1 MKTLEDLHTLVRL
14 LHEFKFPV
22 SPILEYEIKNKEEE
36 LKNSGV
42 YENETGFNLLNEN
55 QTEYSSV
62 KLDFDS
68 TNIERNREVV
78 NVSIP
83 KTSSFRSRET
93 YDTSNK
99 KKPSI
104 LRVYREDNS
113 IIDLGIAAY
122 TFCETI
128 KEIGIEKVYGLKIP
142 LDGMYLVNKGAN
154 PQYPSAQHDVGNG
167 FFVNVHSNTA
177 TKKRQLERIFNTL
190 GINWKVKIIE
200 SE

>member
-1 MKTLEDLHTLVRL
+1 MIEVLQKY
-14 LHEFKFPV
+14 KFPV
-22 SPILEYEIKNKEEE
+22 SPILEYSIKEKIEQLSAIDDSPNIE
-36 LKNSGV
+36 LKD
-42 YENETGFNLLNEN
+42 EHQEKKRQIITDTG
-55 QTEYSSV
+55 SS
-62 KLDFDS
+62 
-68 TNIERNREVV
+68 T
-78 NVSIP
+78 
-83 KTSSFRSRET
+83 
-93 YDTSNK
+93 K

-113 IIDLGIAAY
+113 IFDLGIAAY

-142 LDGMYLVNKGAN
+142 LDGMFLVNKGAN